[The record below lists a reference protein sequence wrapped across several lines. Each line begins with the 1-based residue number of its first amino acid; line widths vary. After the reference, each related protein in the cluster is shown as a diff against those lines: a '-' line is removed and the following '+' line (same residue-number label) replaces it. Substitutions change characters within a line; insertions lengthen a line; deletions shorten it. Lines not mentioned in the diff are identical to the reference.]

1 MSFKI
6 GKSQINGK
14 IATRK
19 DLHMIL
25 SFTIENFRS
34 FKERSVLTF
43 EASGNKSHNASHIF
57 TSPSGQQVLKS
68 AGLYGANASGKSN
81 FLLAFDALKYLV
93 VKTGSLTEGKKIA
106 CYEPYR
112 LCEDTKH
119 APIKFELEFLNRDNV
134 KFIYKISYLAN
145 KILSES
151 LDFYPSRAKANI
163 FTREEGQTWEDIK
176 FGSLYKG
183 GLRKIPF
190 FDNNSYLSKAGNNAA
205 GSELMRG
212 LFKFFDEQIC
222 YLPTFH
228 QLILSS
234 KNDDSQEILS
244 RAASILKYVDTGIND
259 VKMVQQEVKI
269 PEFMN
274 AFPEEIKQNYI
285 DSNTDQFQF
294 THVGETGFEEVF
306 EDKFESDG
314 TLKIFNML
322 PLLLGAFEKRM
333 VFVIDEL
340 DNGLHAHMADFVIR
354 LFNDKTINKVGSQL
368 IFTTHNLNI
377 MSHEKMR
384 RDQIWFVEK
393 EKGASRCFSLD
404 DFDKKRVTASSPF
417 GLWYDEGRFGGVPLI
432 NYTQI
437 KRLIIDYNKGKG
449 LENNELNLDDDSK
462 E

>member
-1 MSFKI
+1 
-6 GKSQINGK
+6 
-14 IATRK
+14 
-19 DLHMIL
+19 MIL

-183 GLRKIPF
+183 GLER
-190 FDNNSYLSKAGNNAA
+190 YLS
-205 GSELMRG
+205 S
-212 LFKFFDEQIC
+212 
-222 YLPTFH
+222 
-228 QLILSS
+228 
-234 KNDDSQEILS
+234 
-244 RAASILKYVDTGIND
+244 
-259 VKMVQQEVKI
+259 
-269 PEFMN
+269 
-274 AFPEEIKQNYI
+274 
-285 DSNTDQFQF
+285 
-294 THVGETGFEEVF
+294 
-306 EDKFESDG
+306 
-314 TLKIFNML
+314 
-322 PLLLGAFEKRM
+322 
-333 VFVIDEL
+333 
-340 DNGLHAHMADFVIR
+340 
-354 LFNDKTINKVGSQL
+354 TITL
-368 IFTTHNLNI
+368 IFQKLGTT
-377 MSHEKMR
+377 
-384 RDQIWFVEK
+384 QQ
-393 EKGASRCFSLD
+393 A
-404 DFDKKRVTASSPF
+404 
-417 GLWYDEGRFGGVPLI
+417 
-432 NYTQI
+432 
-437 KRLIIDYNKGKG
+437 
-449 LENNELNLDDDSK
+449 LNLCVVSLNFSMNRYVIFQLSINLFCHLK
-462 E
+462 MMTHKKYYLAQLVY